1 MSWLIRLIAV
11 LVPCALGAQAVPPT
25 PALLIHRA
33 IGVLKAQ
40 EKSGLKYT
48 YREDLVETKVKNGQA
63 LPPVRKTYEHL
74 LLEGEDYRKLVLIDG
89 QPLDARTQ
97 KEVDGELR
105 KVQAEREKHLIE
117 LNPRARKKSP
127 LGDLGQ
133 IEQLFDNK
141 VTGEETVLGR
151 RAWRLESEPKP
162 GYKPDNKQ
170 EEEALAAHHVTWFD
184 QQDGTRIK
192 KLDTFFRAANGFA
205 PGTTVDSE
213 YVKVGETWLPD
224 TISIRM
230 DLKVMPGVFARGET
244 RQHFYDY
251 KRLTVDNTTTPE

>member
-162 GYKPDNKQ
+162 GYMSPGSTSRTVPG
-170 EEEALAAHHVTWFD
+170 LRSWI
-184 QQDGTRIK
+184 R
-192 KLDTFFRAANGFA
+192 FFAQPTGSRR
-205 PGTTVDSE
+205 E
-213 YVKVGETWLPD
+213 QR
-224 TISIRM
+224 SIRST
-230 DLKVMPGVFARGET
+230 LKWAKRGCPT
-244 RQHFYDY
+244 LFRSGW
-251 KRLTVDNTTTPE
+251 T